1 MQLHIKK
8 LYYVDVLTRF
18 YSDETMQF
26 AEKQHNLMLKST
38 HPLYVHLHIKAFH
51 PPLPPPPPPMSY
63 QRRQILQ
70 FLLLINYFLVCWFSV
85 KNMRQS
91 NAISIIWWPI
101 WTCSQQKNPCP
112 RSQDIYCFD
121 NAFFAHHFSIYT
133 EFVCSMLIPLH
144 FY

>member
-51 PPLPPPPPPMSY
+51 PPPVISKEADFTIFAPYQFILSLLVLCEEYEAKQCNINNMMANMDMQPAKEPLPQESRY
-63 QRRQILQ
+63 
-70 FLLLINYFLVCWFSV
+70 LLL
-85 KNMRQS
+85 
-91 NAISIIWWPI
+91 
-101 WTCSQQKNPCP
+101 
-112 RSQDIYCFD
+112 
-121 NAFFAHHFSIYT
+121 
-133 EFVCSMLIPLH
+133 
-144 FY
+144 